1 MNVSYVER
9 RQFLFGWSTGC
20 VEGMNNVF
28 SQKKKKRFLVD
39 LKMPISGRFALTE
52 FDDKRERESFT
63 KYPSRSTYEWTG
75 ALTHF
80 SPVPHF
86 YTP

>member
-1 MNVSYVER
+1 MNVSYMER

-28 SQKKKKRFLVD
+28 SQKKKRFLVD

-52 FDDKRERESFT
+52 FDDKREREKVLLNIHLDLRTSG
-63 KYPSRSTYEWTG
+63 RER
-75 ALTHF
+75 
-80 SPVPHF
+80 
-86 YTP
+86 

>member
-1 MNVSYVER
+1 MER

-52 FDDKRERESFT
+52 FDDKRER
-63 KYPSRSTYEWTG
+63 K
-75 ALTHF
+75 
-80 SPVPHF
+80 F
-86 YTP
+86 Y